1 MAASPS
7 KTVKIQVIALVALIA
22 AWQSYQFAV
31 TVNLRL
37 ADPEAALQRQ
47 PDDAF
52 ALAKVVKNKS
62 RAAEEYVSDAADT
75 SAAIQSLVKTP
86 LSRSS
91 LRIIGMN
98 SAAAGEA
105 QTAFAAMSLADR
117 VSRRDTTAQIWL
129 LERAAASDNFDA
141 ILRHYDAAMSVS
153 PELGPI
159 LLPIMVDALQYR
171 QVREGMRTYVL
182 RQARWM
188 PGFLSLASRDAS
200 LDNLVDLMRPV
211 AGALSGEEYEPS
223 VAQIIYRLAANS
235 GEDAAMELAEAVWG
249 DFDAEK
255 FSDSSPSEATLD
267 RRLGLLAWELGED
280 SGIQSRL
287 NVNGAIEITM
297 RPLSRGVVVRRHFPV
312 EGGQTY
318 NLMQRVNFKG
328 EGGARLAWRGDCVTN
343 SGSER
348 IWEQALPTSMDAV
361 TYRSEI
367 AIPSQCNIL
376 ALSLTGNGAD
386 GQLPTD
392 ASISEFS
399 FSNNSAG

>member
-105 QTAFAAMSLADR
+105 QTAFAAMPLADR

-171 QVREGMRTYVL
+171 QVREGMRAYVL

-188 PGFLSLASRDAS
+188 PAFLSLAARDAS

-211 AGALSGEEYEPS
+211 AGAWSGEEYEPS

-235 GEDAAMELAEAVWG
+235 GEDAAMGLAEAVWG

-255 FSDSSPSEATLD
+255 FSDSAPSEATLD

-287 NVNGAIEITM
+287 NVNGAIEVTM
-297 RPLSRGVVVRRHFPV
+297 RPLSRGVVLRRHFPV
-312 EGGQTY
+312 EEGQAY
-318 NLMQRVNFKG
+318 NLTQRVNFKG
-328 EGGARLAWRGDCVTN
+328 EGGARLVWHGDCVTN
-343 SGSER
+343 SGTQR
-348 IWEQALPTSMDAV
+348 IWEQSLPAAGQAV
-361 TYRSEI
+361 TYRS
-367 AIPSQCNIL
+367 AIVVPLDCGMISFTL
-376 ALSLTGNGAD
+376 RGSGPD
-386 GQLPTD
+386 GQRS
-392 ASISEFS
+392 ASATIGELTLSE
-399 FSNNSAG
+399 